1 MLNLFK
7 KNDGAPH
14 KVKCDIC
21 GMEFVEKSRFMKHK
35 EKAHPKG
42 R

>member
-1 MLNLFK
+1 MLNIFK
-7 KNDGAPH
+7 KKEGAEQVFRCEH
-14 KVKCDIC
+14 C
-21 GMEFVEKSRFMKHK
+21 GMEFAEKTRLAKHK

>member
-1 MLNLFK
+1 MLNIFK
-7 KNDGAPH
+7 KKDDVQH
-14 KVKCDIC
+14 VIKCEHC
-21 GMEFVEKSRFMKHK
+21 GMEFAEKSRFLKHR

>member
-1 MLNLFK
+1 MLNIFK
-7 KNDGAPH
+7 KKDGTQQV
-14 KVKCDIC
+14 VKCEYC
-21 GMEFVEKSRFMKHK
+21 GMEFAEKSRLTKHK

>member
-1 MLNLFK
+1 MLNIFK
-7 KNDGAPH
+7 KKEETN
-14 KVKCDIC
+14 KIIKCEIC
-21 GMEFVEKSRFMKHK
+21 GMELADKSRLVKHK

>member
-1 MLNLFK
+1 MLNIFK
-7 KNDGAPH
+7 KKDDSAQTI
-14 KVKCDIC
+14 KCQHC
-21 GMEFVEKSRFMKHK
+21 GMEFSEKNRFEKHK

>member
-1 MLNLFK
+1 MLNIFK
-7 KNDGAPH
+7 KKNGVQQT
-14 KVKCDIC
+14 VKCELC
-21 GMEFVEKSRFMKHK
+21 GMEFAEKSRLVKHK

>member
-1 MLNLFK
+1 MFNIFK
-7 KNDGAPH
+7 KKDAQQI
-14 KVKCDIC
+14 VKCEIC
-21 GMEFVEKSRFMKHK
+21 GMEFTEKSRFVKHK